1 MGTTR
6 RTIKL
11 DDVEEHSAIRP
22 LIDETLLPTDE
33 EDERRLGVDA
43 RTSVLDELLQVVR
56 RFEKSF
62 KTFSVV

>member
-11 DDVEEHSAIRP
+11 DDVEEHSSIRP

>member
-22 LIDETLLPTDE
+22 FIDETLLPTDE

-43 RTSVLDELLQVVR
+43 RTSVLDE
-56 RFEKSF
+56 SF
-62 KTFSVV
+62 FK

>member
-6 RTIKL
+6 RTTKL
-11 DDVEEHSAIRP
+11 DDVEECSAIRQ
-22 LIDETLLPTDE
+22 LIDEMLLPTDE
-33 EDERRLGVDA
+33 EDERRHGVDA

-56 RFEKSF
+56 GFEKSF

>member
-43 RTSVLDELLQVVR
+43 RTSVLDE
-56 RFEKSF
+56 SF
-62 KTFSVV
+62 FK